1 MPIRKSTLIV
11 IGSTGLIVAA
21 AIAWILIS
29 PLFIDEIVE
38 EAFPIPA
45 PRVLAEMSPEKKAEI
60 RDDIM
65 AAASKMPPKEMVEPM
80 PDQTAQTAQPTA
92 VVQGRFRDADSLHK
106 GSGDASLLRL
116 GDGKHLLRLY
126 KFRVTNGPDLR
137 VILSSHQNPTNSDE
151 AHQGFVDLGALKGNI
166 GSQNYALPNTIDP
179 TAIHSVLIY
188 CRAFGV
194 IFSVASLQ

>member
-1 MPIRKSTLIV
+1 MLTRKKFFIV
-11 IGSTGLIVAA
+11 TGSAGLIIVA
-21 AIAWILIS
+21 AIAWILVS

-38 EAFPIPA
+38 EAFPIPT
-45 PRVLAEMSPEKKAEI
+45 PRVLAEMSAENKAAI
-60 RDDIM
+60 RDDVM

-80 PDQTAQTAQPTA
+80 PDQTAQTAQTAA
-92 VVQGRFRDADSLHK
+92 VVQGQFRDADSRHK

-116 GDGKHLLRLY
+116 GDSKHLLRLD

-151 AHQGFVDLGALKGNI
+151 AHQGFVDLGALKGNV

>member
-11 IGSTGLIVAA
+11 IGSTVLIVAA

-80 PDQTAQTAQPTA
+80 PDQTAQTA
-92 VVQGRFRDADSLHK
+92 
-106 GSGDASLLRL
+106 
-116 GDGKHLLRLY
+116 
-126 KFRVTNGPDLR
+126 
-137 VILSSHQNPTNSDE
+137 
-151 AHQGFVDLGALKGNI
+151 
-166 GSQNYALPNTIDP
+166 
-179 TAIHSVLIY
+179 
-188 CRAFGV
+188 
-194 IFSVASLQ
+194 